1 MFFTREDILKIQ
13 QALLQLGVKD
23 SELPSAEPVTYDDT
37 LSIVQDGKNKQIG
50 AKDFCNQ
57 ISLWKRED
65 FINITDKYDKH
76 YISLIKAINLVP
88 ILQRKDGLV
97 ITFQDV
103 EGNWEIYQFR
113 GNITEFFEEDK
124 WFNLYDYRNNIVQS
138 IVPDEEDLT
147 ASTPDENG
155 NSLVSLKDRVYDP
168 TSFSGKGHKILR
180 KNIQPTNIA
189 VTKIK
194 VEFSPSSDGT
204 LSFSINGK
212 ETQVSVSI
220 SVDNTTTLVA
230 DKIASKLT
238 KTMTEYEVLK
248 DASTITLIR
257 KFGGSVTPS
266 LFSASTTGV
275 VCTVTDSTKKELRNI
290 LTSAMINQPN
300 TIYEVRYDFDLN
312 GETIE
317 MQEGCTLKFN
327 GGSLSNGNVV
337 GNNTI
342 IESFPIQ
349 IFKNISILGTWNC
362 VSYPE
367 WFDNIQSIFDKST
380 FSNIKFVNT
389 YRLKEPIII
398 SRDNINID
406 GGGRFITESTN
417 VFHILNCSNIT
428 ISSLSFSAL
437 AASDSAIFC
446 KVVNNLKINKCSCEN
461 INLFSSAS
469 GSNDNYNLVTK
480 ENSNNY
486 IVISNNSGI
495 NTNPKITNQ
504 AIRLIFVNNFS
515 VVGNN
520 FDGYYNGI
528 LAWGGD
534 AAHVCQ
540 TLSEDRKCKDGII
553 ANNVFTNC
561 LSAGIWTGCAQ
572 RVTLTNNLVTSNMN
586 SSQEGLDAE
595 GSIDIL
601 FEGNIVRGFS
611 SACCMFGN
619 VDNIIFKNNDI
630 ELNSDTGYVLQ
641 FESFGIADITKKNG
655 VVKLEGNRIFSTS
668 TKYFYYTGKALI
680 CINNTLYNPVDNS
693 GLSGGYGYFC
703 NNRVIYNVNWSQRNG
718 MLRTMYLRP
727 IDGVKENFYNVI
739 GNEFISECDDIDD
752 IDNGPMLLTAQ
763 NLENATLNIS
773 NNKFLNFQGCFRVF
787 SDAVT
792 KTYITFENNIF
803 DSKVKYPIYSNTKL
817 PNTLLLW
824 NNNTFTT
831 GEPIELKLLSNLN
844 NLFVRKGS
852 RIAYYQSIDGYPL
865 SDVKIAM
872 KDGELVNE
880 SIYNRNE
887 LQIIPKM
894 VNNTSELP
902 TSLIYAERGMTIFD
916 SSTQQLLVWNGSSW
930 RRDGGGSTDKPYG
943 IDVNLQNEPIGSMF
957 FRTDLHKPIFNDK
970 ERGYYVDSDGN
981 KFNLPREGPSSNR
994 PENVNFGFIY
1004 KDTTI
1009 GKLII
1014 WDGTSWVNMDGTALS

>member
-1 MFFTREDILKIQ
+1 MKVL
-13 QALLQLGVKD
+13 
-23 SELPSAEPVTYDDT
+23 
-37 LSIVQDGKNKQIG
+37 
-50 AKDFCNQ
+50 
-57 ISLWKRED
+57 
-65 FINITDKYDKH
+65 TD
-76 YISLIKAINLVP
+76 
-88 ILQRKDGLV
+88 
-97 ITFQDV
+97 
-103 EGNWEIYQFR
+103 
-113 GNITEFFEEDK
+113 
-124 WFNLYDYRNNIVQS
+124 
-138 IVPDEEDLT
+138 
-147 ASTPDENG
+147 
-155 NSLVSLKDRVYDP
+155 NSLTVLWNRLKKGILNNRNYEP
-168 TSFSGKGHKILR
+168 TEFSGKGYKVLE
-180 KNIQPTNIA
+180 KNIQT
-189 VTKIK
+189 V
-194 VEFSPSSDGT
+194 DG
-204 LSFSINGK
+204 
-212 ETQVSVSI
+212 V
-220 SVDNTTTLVA
+220 
-230 DKIASKLT
+230 
-238 KTMTEYEVLK
+238 
-248 DASTITLIR
+248 
-257 KFGGSVTPS
+257 
-266 LFSASTTGV
+266 
-275 VCTVTDSTKKELRNI
+275 KKNI
-290 LTSAMINQPN
+290 LTAVMINQHN
-300 TIYEVRYDFDLN
+300 TIYEIRYDFDLN

-362 VSYPE
+362 VSYSE
-367 WFDNIQSIFDKST
+367 WFDNIQSIFNKST
-380 FSNIKFVNT
+380 FTNIRFINT
-389 YRLKEPIII
+389 YILKEPIII

-417 VFHILNCSNIT
+417 VFHILNCSNIN

-446 KVVNNLKINKCSCEN
+446 KVVNNIKITKCSCEN

-469 GSNDNYNLVTK
+469 GTNDNYNTTTK

-495 NTNPKITNQ
+495 NTNSEITNQ

-586 SSQEGLDAE
+586 SSNESLDAE

-630 ELNSDTGYVLQ
+630 ELNSNTGYVLQ
-641 FESFGIADITKKNG
+641 FEHLGIAEITKKNG
-655 VVKLEGNRIFSTS
+655 IVKLEGNRIFSTS

-703 NNRVIYNVNWSQRNG
+703 NNRVIYNVNWKQRNG
-718 MLRTMYLRP
+718 MLRTMHLLP
-727 IDGVKENFYNVI
+727 IDGIKENFYKVT
-739 GNEFISECDDIDD
+739 GNEFLSECEDIDYY
-752 IDNGPMLLTAQ
+752 PMMLTAQ
-763 NLENATLNIS
+763 DLENASLSIS
-773 NNKFLNFQGCFRVF
+773 NNKFLNFQECLRAF
-787 SDAVT
+787 SDALV

-803 DSKVKYPIYSNTKL
+803 DNKTKYPILSTL
-817 PNTLLLW
+817 LLQNTLLLW
-824 NNNTFTT
+824 NNNTFTS
-831 GEPIELKLLSNLN
+831 GEPVEKKLSANLG
-844 NLFVRKGS
+844 NLYVKKGS
-852 RIAYYQSIDGYPL
+852 RIALYDNNEGYT
-865 SDVKIAM
+865 SDVMVAM
-872 KDGELVNE
+872 NDGRLVDK
-880 SIYNRNE
+880 SIYNRNV
-887 LQIIPKM
+887 LQTIPRI
-894 VNNTSELP
+894 VSETSELP
-902 TSLIYAERGMTIFD
+902 SLIYDERGMTIFD
-916 SSTQQLLVWNGSSW
+916 NSTNQLLIWNGSTW
-930 RRDGGGSTDKPYG
+930 RKNGGGSTDLPYG
-943 IDVNLQNEPIGSMF
+943 INVNLQNEPIGSMF

-981 KFNLPREGPSSNR
+981 RFDLPREGTSNNR
-994 PENVNFGFIY
+994 PSNVNFGFIY
-1004 KDTTI
+1004 KDTTL

-1014 WDGTSWVNMDGTALS
+1014 WDGTSWVNMDGTKLAASTSNEQGAKSPS